1 MILLKSKYFSFFDSV
16 TGELK
21 AEFRSG
27 AGKRRFERW
36 KNEIIDNLS
45 STYKNAYKNLGGELN
60 LEKDPNLKK
69 ILLDQDRSRR
79 IDAQLLGNSEYRKK
93 IRDIE
98 NELETKNKRLE
109 ELENWLHNAKVTD
122 PRREKNGNLA
132 EMKQLKKRIEYLN
145 NTLKGS
151 RTTSPVYEWGKQKG
165 VESLDV
171 TKLNNEKA
179 GWNNYKLESDL
190 SGAKAHNSYLER
202 NIANL
207 NKKLE
212 EEIEKGSKNNLQLTQ
227 ELEELREKARKGE
240 IDLEDQTRELNKL
253 KDKYNK
259 DIEKSQ
265 ADLNES
271 NKRMKIIS
279 GVGAGLG
286 VTGLGYGFY
295 KGMQKPDQK

>member
-1 MILLKSKYFSFFDSV
+1 M
-16 TGELK
+16 E
-21 AEFRSG
+21 
-27 AGKRRFERW
+27 
-36 KNEIIDNLS
+36 
-45 STYKNAYKNLGGELN
+45 
-60 LEKDPNLKK
+60 
-69 ILLDQDRSRR
+69 
-79 IDAQLLGNSEYRKK
+79 
-93 IRDIE
+93 
-98 NELETKNKRLE
+98 
-109 ELENWLHNAKVTD
+109 
-122 PRREKNGNLA
+122 
-132 EMKQLKKRIEYLN
+132 QLKKRIEYLN

-151 RTTSPVYEWGKQKG
+151 RTTSPVYKYGKQVG

-179 GWNNYKLESDL
+179 GWSNWKLESDL
-190 SGAKAHNSYLER
+190 SHANSHNSFLER

-227 ELEELREKARKGE
+227 ELEELKEKARKGE

-271 NKRMKIIS
+271 NKRMKIVS

-286 VTGLGYGFY
+286 VTGLGYGLY